1 MRYDQT
7 LLEDIRS
14 ANSIVDVIG
23 EYVPLK
29 KGGADYKAPCPF
41 HNETKPS
48 FTVSPRLQIFKCF
61 GCGKGGNVFTF
72 LMEYEKI
79 TFNEAVKKLADRVGI
94 KLPAYKEQSKEEKSL
109 YNSLYGIYESAL
121 RYYHKNLTTKEN
133 DGLAYLQSRNISDED
148 IKTFNL
154 GLALKTQSALY
165 DHLTKR
171 GFSKNALAKSGLFAS
186 SNGGLRDKFFERIM
200 FPVYSSDG
208 KVIAFGSRIYKEGD
222 DRGAKYLNSP
232 ETPIFQKR
240 KHLYGLYQA
249 KDSIIKSD
257 SVLLVEGNI
266 DLIKL
271 WHHGF
276 TNVVASLGTALTEDQ
291 IKLLSRYTKNIYVLY
306 DSDSAGKEAAARAIN
321 IFIALSIFPK
331 LIILPPNTDPDDF
344 LEENDAG
351 ALRDYIDDAKTFYN
365 FIYKIRY
372 AEKNLDN
379 KKTALDD
386 VISCL
391 DLIENPVQKELY
403 VQECANLFGISE
415 TNIFKALQA
424 FKKKSW
430 KPQTPLTLHVDP
442 YYEEKNILKLILS
455 YPELCAD
462 YFDDIEIDYF
472 THPIIKKLFTLIKT
486 KENPDILAENGARV
500 MDYFE
505 PTDAD
510 FISGLLFNEL
520 PFSRI
525 SFEKMLI
532 GLQTKKLNVDLEV
545 LNEYIIKHP
554 DNEEKI
560 QEKKAIK
567 HKINQLK
574 KDFKGGTVK
583 KLLS

>member
-7 LLEDIRS
+7 LLDDIRS
-14 ANSIVDVIG
+14 ANSIVDVVG

-29 KGGADYKAPCPF
+29 KSGADYKAPCPF

-94 KLPAYKEQSKEEKSL
+94 KLPVYKERSEEEKSL
-109 YNSLYGIYESAL
+109 YNSLYGIYESAV
-121 RYYHKNLTTKEN
+121 RYYNNNLTSKEN
-133 DGLAYLQSRNISDED
+133 EGLAYLRSRNVSDKD

-154 GLALKTQSALY
+154 GLSLKTHSGLY
-165 DHLTKR
+165 NYLNKK
-171 GFSKNALAKSGLFAS
+171 GFSEVALNKSGLFTS

-208 KVIAFGSRIYKEGD
+208 KVVAFGSRIYKEGD

-232 ETPIFQKR
+232 ETPIYQKR

-257 SVLLVEGNI
+257 SVLLVEGNL

-276 TNVVASLGTALTEDQ
+276 TNVVASLGTALTEEQ
-291 IKLLSRYTKNIYVLY
+291 VKLLSRYTKNIYVLY

-344 LEENDAG
+344 LEAYDAG

-365 FIYKIRY
+365 FIHKIRH

-379 KKTALDD
+379 KKNALDD

-403 VQECANLFGISE
+403 VQECANLFGVSE
-415 TNIFKALQA
+415 TNIFKALQSL
-424 FKKKSW
+424 KKKSW
-430 KPQTPLTLHVDP
+430 NPKTPLTLHVDP
-442 YYEEKNILKLILS
+442 YHEEKNIITLILS
-455 YPELCAD
+455 YPDLCAEYLD
-462 YFDDIEIDYF
+462 EIEVDYF
-472 THPIIKKLFTLIKT
+472 THPLIKKLFTVIKT
-486 KENPDILAENGARV
+486 KENPDILAGKGARL

-505 PTDAD
+505 PQDAD
-510 FISGLLFNEL
+510 FISDLLFNEL
-520 PFSRI
+520 SFSRS

>member
-29 KGGADYKAPCPF
+29 KSGADYKAPCPF

-94 KLPAYKEQSKEEKSL
+94 KLPVYREQSKEEKSL
-109 YNSLYGIYESAL
+109 YNSLHGIYESAL
-121 RYYHKNLTTKEN
+121 RYYHKNLTSKEN
-133 DGLAYLQSRNISDED
+133 EGLIYLKSRNVSDED
-148 IKTFNL
+148 IETFRL
-154 GLALKTQSALY
+154 GLAQKTQSALY
-165 DHLTKR
+165 DHLTKK
-171 GFSKNALAKSGLFAS
+171 GFSNGALAKSGLFAS
-186 SNGGLRDKFFERIM
+186 SNGGFRDKFFERIM

-276 TNVVASLGTALTEDQ
+276 TNVVASLGTALTEEQ
-291 IKLLSRYTKNIYVLY
+291 VKLLSRYTKNIYILY
-306 DSDSAGKEAAARAIN
+306 DSDHAGKEAAARAIN
-321 IFIALSIFPK
+321 IFLAQSIFPK

-344 LEENDAG
+344 LEGHDAG
-351 ALRDYIDDAKTFYN
+351 ALRDYIDDAKNFYD
-365 FIYKIRY
+365 FIYEIRH
-372 AEKNLDN
+372 AEKNLEN
-379 KKTALDD
+379 KKRALDD

-391 DLIENPVQKELY
+391 DLIGNPVQKELY
-403 VQECANLFGISE
+403 VQECANLFKVSE
-415 TNIFKALQA
+415 TNIFRAVQAL
-424 FKKKSW
+424 KKRSW
-430 KPQTPLTLHVDP
+430 KPKTPLTLHVDP
-442 YYEEKNILKLILS
+442 YQEEKNIVKLILS
-455 YPELCAD
+455 YPEQCAD

-472 THPIIKKLFTLIKT
+472 THPIIKKLFSLIKT
-486 KENPDILAENGARV
+486 KENPDILAEKGARV

-505 PTDAD
+505 PKDAD
-510 FISGLLFNEL
+510 FISDLLFNEL
-520 PFSRI
+520 PFSRS

-532 GLQTKKLNVDLEV
+532 GLQTKKLNVDLEA

-554 DNEEKI
+554 DNEEKV

-574 KDFKGGTVK
+574 KEFKGGTVK

>member
-1 MRYDQT
+1 MRYDQN
-7 LLEDIRS
+7 LLDDIRS

-29 KGGADYKAPCPF
+29 KSGADYKAPCPF

-121 RYYHKNLTTKEN
+121 RYYHNNLTSKEN
-133 DGLAYLQSRNISDED
+133 DGLAYLQSRNVSDKD
-148 IKTFNL
+148 IKTFHL
-154 GLALKTQSALY
+154 GLAQKTQSALY
-165 DHLTKR
+165 EHLIKR
-171 GFSKNALAKSGLFAS
+171 GFAKGALAKSGLFAN
-186 SNGGLRDKFFERIM
+186 SNGGLRDKFFDRIM

-232 ETPIFQKR
+232 ETTIYQKR
-240 KHLYGLYQA
+240 KHLYGLYQT
-249 KDSIIKSD
+249 KDSIIKND
-257 SVLLVEGNI
+257 SAILVEGNI
-266 DLIKL
+266 DLIAL

-276 TNVVASLGTALTEDQ
+276 KNVVASLGTALTEEQ
-291 IKLLSRYTKNIYVLY
+291 AKLLSRYTKNIYILY
-306 DSDSAGKEAAARAIN
+306 DSDSAGKDAAARALN
-321 IFIALSIFPK
+321 ILITQSIFPK
-331 LIILPPNTDPDDF
+331 LILLPANTDPDDF
-344 LEENDAG
+344 LEEHGAG
-351 ALRDYIDDAKTFYN
+351 ALRDYIDDAKTFYG
-365 FIYKIRY
+365 FIYEIRN
-372 AEKNLDN
+372 ADKNLDN
-379 KKTALDD
+379 KRRALND
-386 VISCL
+386 VIAIL
-391 DLIENPVQKELY
+391 DQIENPVQKELY
-403 VQECANLFGISE
+403 VQECANLFGVSE
-415 TNIFKALQA
+415 TNVFRALQA
-424 FKKKSW
+424 LKKKSW
-430 KPQTPLTLHVDP
+430 KPKDPLNLHVDP
-442 YYEEKNILKLILS
+442 YREEKNIIQLIIS
-455 YPELCAD
+455 HPEQCAD
-462 YFDDIEIDYF
+462 YFDEIEIDYF
-472 THPIIKKLFTLIKT
+472 THPLIKKLFKLFKT
-486 KENPDILAENGARV
+486 NENPDLLTEKGAHLL
-500 MDYFE
+500 DYFD
-505 PTDAD
+505 PQDAD
-510 FISGLLFNEL
+510 FISDLLFAEL
-520 PFSRI
+520 PFSRNE
-525 SFEKMLI
+525 FEKMLL
-532 GLQTKKLNVDLEV
+532 GLQIRKLNVDLNT

>member
-7 LLEDIRS
+7 LLDDIRS

-121 RYYHKNLTTKEN
+121 RYYYNNLTSKEN
-133 DGLAYLQSRNISDED
+133 DGLAYLQSRNISDKD

-165 DHLTKR
+165 AHLTKR

-186 SNGGLRDKFFERIM
+186 SNGGFRDKFFERIM

-232 ETPIFQKR
+232 ETTIFQKR

-257 SVLLVEGNI
+257 SVLLVEGNL

-276 TNVVASLGTALTEDQ
+276 TNVVASLGTALTEEQ
-291 IKLLSRYTKNIYVLY
+291 VKLLSRYTKNIYVLY
-306 DSDSAGKEAAARAIN
+306 DSDNAGKEAAARAIN

-344 LEENDAG
+344 LDAHDAG

-365 FIYKIRY
+365 FLYKIRA
-372 AEKNLDN
+372 AEKNLEN
-379 KKTALDD
+379 KKRALND

-391 DLIENPVQKELY
+391 DLIGNPVQKELY
-403 VQECANLFGISE
+403 VQECANLFGVSE

-424 FKKKSW
+424 LKKKSW
-430 KPQTPLTLHVDP
+430 KQKTPLNLHVDP
-442 YYEEKNILKLILS
+442 YHEEKNIIKLILS
-455 YPELCAD
+455 YPELCAEYYD
-462 YFDDIEIDYF
+462 EVEVGYF
-472 THPIIKKLFTLIKT
+472 THPIIKNLFMLIKT
-486 KENPDILAENGARV
+486 KENPDILAENGARLI
-500 MDYFE
+500 DYFE
-505 PTDAD
+505 PQDAD
-510 FISGLLFNEL
+510 FISDLLFNEL
-520 PFSRI
+520 PFSRS

-532 GLQTKKLNVDLEV
+532 GLQTKKLYVDLEV

-560 QEKKAIK
+560 HEKKAIK

-574 KDFKGGTVK
+574 KDLKGGTVK

>member
-7 LLEDIRS
+7 LLDDIRS

-29 KGGADYKAPCPF
+29 RSGADYKAPCPF

-94 KLPAYKEQSKEEKSL
+94 KLPVYREQSKEEKSL

-121 RYYHKNLTTKEN
+121 RYYYNNLTTKEN
-133 DGLAYLQSRNISDED
+133 EGLAYLQLRNVSDKD

-165 DHLTKR
+165 AHLTKR

-257 SVLLVEGNI
+257 SVFLVEGNI

-271 WHHGF
+271 WHYGF
-276 TNVVASLGTALTEDQ
+276 TNVVASLGTALTEEQ
-291 IKLLSRYTKNIYVLY
+291 VKLLSRYTKNIYVLY
-306 DSDSAGKEAAARAIN
+306 DSDSAGKEATVRAIN
-321 IFIALSIFPK
+321 IFIAKSVFPK
-331 LIILPPNTDPDDF
+331 LIILPPDTDPDDF
-344 LEENDAG
+344 LDDHDAS
-351 ALRDYIDDAKTFYN
+351 ALRDYIDDAKNFYD
-365 FIYKIRY
+365 FIYEIRH
-372 AEKNLDN
+372 AEKNLEN
-379 KKTALDD
+379 KKRALDD
-386 VISCL
+386 IISCL
-391 DLIENPVQKELY
+391 DLIVNPVQKELY
-403 VQECANLFGISE
+403 VQECANLFKISE
-415 TNIFKALQA
+415 TNIFRAVQAL
-424 FKKKSW
+424 KKRSW
-430 KPQTPLTLHVDP
+430 KPKTPLNLHVDP
-442 YYEEKNILKLILS
+442 YHEEKNIINLILS
-455 YPELCAD
+455 HPEQCEE
-462 YFDDIEIDYF
+462 YFDDIEVDYF
-472 THPIIKKLFTLIKT
+472 THPLIKKLFALIKT
-486 KENPDILAENGARV
+486 KEIPDILTEKGAQLI
-500 MDYFE
+500 DYFE
-505 PTDAD
+505 PKDAD
-510 FISGLLFNEL
+510 FISDLLFNEI
-520 PFSRI
+520 PFTRS
-525 SFEKMLI
+525 SFEKMLV
-532 GLQTKKLNVDLEV
+532 GLQIRKLNVDLDT

>member
-7 LLEDIRS
+7 ILEDIRS

-29 KGGADYKAPCPF
+29 KSGADYKAPCPF

-94 KLPAYKEQSKEEKSL
+94 KLPVYREQSKEEKSL
-109 YNSLYGIYESAL
+109 YNSLHGIYESAL
-121 RYYHKNLTTKEN
+121 RYYHKNLTSKEN
-133 DGLAYLQSRNISDED
+133 EGLTYLKSRNVSDED
-148 IKTFNL
+148 IETFRL
-154 GLALKTQSALY
+154 GLAQKTQSALY
-165 DHLTKR
+165 DHLTKK
-171 GFSKNALAKSGLFAS
+171 GFSNDALAKSGLFAS
-186 SNGGLRDKFFERIM
+186 SNGGFRDKFFERIM

-276 TNVVASLGTALTEDQ
+276 TNVVASLGTALTEEQ
-291 IKLLSRYTKNIYVLY
+291 VKLLSRYTKNIYILY
-306 DSDSAGKEAAARAIN
+306 DSDHAGKEAAARAIN
-321 IFIALSIFPK
+321 IFLAQSIFPK

-344 LEENDAG
+344 LEGHDAG
-351 ALRDYIDDAKTFYN
+351 ALRDYIDDAKNFYD
-365 FIYKIRY
+365 FIYEIRH
-372 AEKNLDN
+372 AEKNLEN
-379 KKTALDD
+379 KKRALDD

-391 DLIENPVQKELY
+391 DLIGNPVQKELY
-403 VQECANLFGISE
+403 VQECANLFKVSE
-415 TNIFKALQA
+415 TNIFRAVQAL
-424 FKKKSW
+424 KKRSW
-430 KPQTPLTLHVDP
+430 KPKTPLTLHVDP
-442 YYEEKNILKLILS
+442 YQEEKNIVKLILS
-455 YPELCAD
+455 YPEQCAD

-472 THPIIKKLFTLIKT
+472 THPIIKKLFSLIKT
-486 KENPDILAENGARV
+486 KENPDILAEKGARV

-505 PTDAD
+505 PKDAD
-510 FISGLLFNEL
+510 FISDLLFNEL
-520 PFSRI
+520 PFSRS

-532 GLQTKKLNVDLEV
+532 GLQTKKLNVDLEA

-554 DNEEKI
+554 DNEEKV

-574 KDFKGGTVK
+574 KEFKGGTVK